1 MRAGSAVAQTIP
13 SHAYSAICA
22 DCKWRITDCSLQ
34 YVVANMQVIVKRQD
48 RAHGAGSPAWSGIMP
63 GLEGD
68 VISVAGMMP
77 LTRRPKA
84 DI

>member
-1 MRAGSAVAQTIP
+1 
-13 SHAYSAICA
+13 
-22 DCKWRITDCSLQ
+22 
-34 YVVANMQVIVKRQD
+34 
-48 RAHGAGSPAWSGIMP
+48 MP

-84 DI
+84 GI